1 MGFVKSN
8 VFHSSKSTEGATS
21 SLERSVIDEDDENWY
36 KFDDDKVSVFPKDK
50 LGTIDGGGK

>member
-1 MGFVKSN
+1 MGFVKSG
-8 VFHSSKSTEGATS
+8 VFHGGKSTEGSTS
-21 SLERSVIDEDDENWY
+21 SLFDEDDENWY